1 MCQSNPAILHS
12 PEFGFFRDYLVSL
25 GATLPPKP
33 ETPAPEGKCP
43 MGGDKKEE
51 KREEKPAE
59 PEIPKPAEIP
69 FPEIDNEGV
78 IEPEEAV
85 ALPMGDS
92 NKAPSDED
100 VEKASEE
107 RGKAQE
113 ALGNGDF
120 DAALTHF
127 TAAIEANPGSAMLHA
142 KRASVLLKLKRP
154 IAAIADCD
162 KAISINPDSAQ
173 GYKFRGRANRLLGK
187 WVEAKT
193 DLATACKLDYDDDA
207 NEWLKEVEPNA
218 HKIQEYNRAVERQKT
233 EIELAERRERVR
245 RAQEANRKAA
255 EEEAKRFA
263 EAGGQDEF
271 PGAFPGGF
279 PGGFPGAGGMPGG
292 FPGAG
297 GMPGAGGP
305 GAGME
310 DLFSDPDIM
319 AAFKDPEVMPALMDI
334 MSNPANIMKYA
345 NNPKIASLITKL
357 QSKGAGMPGMF
368 GGAPAGAA
376 GGCQDEHCG
385 GPCGG
390 QQPPRR
396 APEPDL
402 D

>member
-1 MCQSNPAILHS
+1 MYPHTTQ
-12 PEFGFFRDYLVSL
+12 
-25 GATLPPKP
+25 K
-33 ETPAPEGKCP
+33 
-43 MGGDKKEE
+43 
-51 KREEKPAE
+51 
-59 PEIPKPAEIP
+59 
-69 FPEIDNEGV
+69 
-78 IEPEEAV
+78 
-85 ALPMGDS
+85 
-92 NKAPSDED
+92 
-100 VEKASEE
+100 
-107 RGKAQE
+107 
-113 ALGNGDF
+113 
-120 DAALTHF
+120 
-127 TAAIEANPGSAMLHA
+127 
-142 KRASVLLKLKRP
+142 
-154 IAAIADCD
+154 
-162 KAISINPDSAQ
+162 
-173 GYKFRGRANRLLGK
+173 LLG
-187 WVEAKT
+187 
-193 DLATACKLDYDDDA
+193 
-207 NEWLKEVEPNA
+207 A

-263 EAGGQDEF
+263 EAGGEDEF

>member
-1 MCQSNPAILHS
+1 
-12 PEFGFFRDYLVSL
+12 
-25 GATLPPKP
+25 
-33 ETPAPEGKCP
+33 

-69 FPEIDNEGV
+69 FPEIDNKGV

-255 EEEAKRFA
+255 EEEAKHFA

-279 PGGFPGAGGMPGG
+279 TGGFPGAGGMPGG

>member
-1 MCQSNPAILHS
+1 MDHVALLKQFIGMCQSNPAILHS

-69 FPEIDNEGV
+69 FPEIDNKGV

-207 NEWLKEVEPNA
+207 NEWLKEVEPNVSYES
-218 HKIQEYNRAVERQKT
+218 KLLIR
-233 EIELAERRERVR
+233 LREMLYLR
-245 RAQEANRKAA
+245 
-255 EEEAKRFA
+255 
-263 EAGGQDEF
+263 
-271 PGAFPGGF
+271 
-279 PGGFPGAGGMPGG
+279 
-292 FPGAG
+292 
-297 GMPGAGGP
+297 
-305 GAGME
+305 
-310 DLFSDPDIM
+310 
-319 AAFKDPEVMPALMDI
+319 EVLQYH
-334 MSNPANIMKYA
+334 SCL
-345 NNPKIASLITKL
+345 NNYKNDS
-357 QSKGAGMPGMF
+357 
-368 GGAPAGAA
+368 
-376 GGCQDEHCG
+376 
-385 GPCGG
+385 
-390 QQPPRR
+390 
-396 APEPDL
+396 
-402 D
+402 